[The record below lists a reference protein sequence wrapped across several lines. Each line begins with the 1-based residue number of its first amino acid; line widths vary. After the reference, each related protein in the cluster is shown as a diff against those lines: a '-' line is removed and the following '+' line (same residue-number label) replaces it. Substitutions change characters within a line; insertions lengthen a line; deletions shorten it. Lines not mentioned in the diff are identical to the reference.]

1 MIFLDAF
8 IALGFVAMLVSV
20 WKMGSKSGYKK
31 AVKELTKLN
40 QMENKQ

>member
-1 MIFLDAF
+1 MVFLDIF

-20 WKMGSKSGYKK
+20 WKMARESGYKK

-40 QMENKQ
+40 QMEK

>member
-8 IALGFVAMLVSV
+8 IALGFIALLFTV

-31 AVKELTKLN
+31 AIKELSKIN
-40 QMENKQ
+40 

>member
-8 IALGFVAMLVSV
+8 IALGFVALLFSV

-31 AVKELTKLN
+31 ATKELSNLN
-40 QMENKQ
+40 

>member
-1 MIFLDAF
+1 MLFLDIF

-31 AVKELTKLN
+31 AIKELTKLN
-40 QMENKQ
+40 QTEK